1 MKYNTCHIYRIR
13 CQVDRWTT
21 NLSLRIA
28 KSIILLNK
36 TVVQFADKGSVCHCG
51 KMGGVSRKVVLAAKV
66 FRVATGIP
74 VISVALATVGS
85 VVDIASLIYSSY
97 KIHKKSDS
105 SAAKELAKVRDQL
118 EESRKQLIN
127 MKECLS
133 DILNS
138 M

>member
-1 MKYNTCHIYRIR
+1 MKGY
-13 CQVDRWTT
+13 
-21 NLSLRIA
+21 LS
-28 KSIILLNK
+28 
-36 TVVQFADKGSVCHCG
+36 
-51 KMGGVSRKVVLAAKV
+51 
-66 FRVATGIP
+66 
-74 VISVALATVGS
+74 LATVGS

-118 EESRKQLIN
+118 EESRKQLTNMKECQLTN

-133 DILNS
+133 DIPNR

>member
-1 MKYNTCHIYRIR
+1 M
-13 CQVDRWTT
+13 W
-21 NLSLRIA
+21 L
-28 KSIILLNK
+28 KSSIN
-36 TVVQFADKGSVCHCG
+36 
-51 KMGGVSRKVVLAAKV
+51 
-66 FRVATGIP
+66 P

-85 VVDIASLIYSSY
+85 VVDIASLICSSH
-97 KIHKKSDS
+97 KIYKKSDS

-127 MKECLS
+127 MKEYLS

>member
-1 MKYNTCHIYRIR
+1 MDQEFELED
-13 CQVDRWTT
+13 CQKHLSYTTKSLFSLPTKAVCATVERWE
-21 NLSLRIA
+21 
-28 KSIILLNK
+28 
-36 TVVQFADKGSVCHCG
+36 
-51 KMGGVSRKVVLAAKV
+51 GVSRKVVLATKV
-66 FRVATGIP
+66 FRVATGINP

-85 VVDIASLIYSSY
+85 VVDNASLIYSSY

-118 EESRKQLIN
+118 EESRKQSIN

-133 DILNS
+133 DIFNS

>member
-1 MKYNTCHIYRIR
+1 M
-13 CQVDRWTT
+13 QRW
-21 NLSLRIA
+21 
-28 KSIILLNK
+28 
-36 TVVQFADKGSVCHCG
+36 
-51 KMGGVSRKVVLAAKV
+51 GGVSRKVAKV
-66 FRVATGIP
+66 FRVATGINP

-85 VVDIASLIYSSY
+85 VVDNASLIYSSY

-127 MKECLS
+127 MKERLS

>member
-1 MKYNTCHIYRIR
+1 M
-13 CQVDRWTT
+13 QRW
-21 NLSLRIA
+21 
-28 KSIILLNK
+28 
-36 TVVQFADKGSVCHCG
+36 
-51 KMGGVSRKVVLAAKV
+51 GGVSRKVVLAAKV
-66 FRVATGIP
+66 FRVATGINP

-85 VVDIASLIYSSY
+85 VVDNASLIYSSY

>member
-21 NLSLRIA
+21 KLSLRIG
-28 KSIILLNK
+28 KSIIK

-51 KMGGVSRKVVLAAKV
+51 NMGGVSRKIVLAAKV
-66 FRVATGIP
+66 FRVATGINP

-127 MKECLS
+127 MKEYLS
-133 DILNS
+133 DIPNS